1 MEVSDKIALGALA
14 ISMGS
19 LLLAFFSY
27 LSSRRALKLSEQEV
41 SERKLPIISYLID
54 CFVFYNGDEKFC
66 SFAISYT
73 NQSSSPRT
81 FSSLILEAEFVDNEG
96 VSGKAISEPSLEVEP
111 PGLSYGYKKLEIPIN
126 LPPKETV
133 TGWISFKLPKGED
146 RAFHIN
152 SYRVVGRSPDG
163 GEAELYAFLMR
174 LVRNETQDEDG

>member
-14 ISMGS
+14 VSLGS

-27 LSSRRALKLSEQEV
+27 LSSRKALRLSEQEIA
-41 SERKLPIISYLID
+41 ERKLPIISYLID
-54 CFVFYNGDEKFC
+54 CFVFYQDGEKFC

-73 NQSSSPRT
+73 NQASSPRT
-81 FSSLILEAEFVDNEG
+81 FSSLSLEAEFVDSDQ
-96 VSGKAISEPSLEVEP
+96 VSGKAISEPNLNVEP
-111 PGLSYGYKKLEIPIN
+111 PGLSYGYKKLEIPVN

-133 TGWISFKLPKGED
+133 TGWVSFKLPNGPD
-146 RAFHIN
+146 REFHVN

-174 LVRNETQDEDG
+174 LVKDETQDEDG